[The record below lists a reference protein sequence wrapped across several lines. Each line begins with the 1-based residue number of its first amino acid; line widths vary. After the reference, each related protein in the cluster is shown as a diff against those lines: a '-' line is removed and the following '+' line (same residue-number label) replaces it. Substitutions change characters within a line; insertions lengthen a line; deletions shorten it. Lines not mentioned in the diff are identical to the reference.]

1 MQWEF
6 ICVLR
11 KHIIEYFVHWSD
23 NWPTIFR
30 TPPQPL
36 TFETKCSLKKINNN
50 ETNIEIYFRGT
61 DKLVWWVLLLLL
73 LSLPVCLSE
82 LIKLK

>member
-6 ICVLR
+6 ICDLR
-11 KHIIEYFVHWSD
+11 KHIIECFVHWSD

-50 ETNIEIYFRGT
+50 ETNIEIYFRGGT
-61 DKLVWWVLLLLL
+61 NKLCGG
-73 LSLPVCLSE
+73 SSSSSSSPCPSVCLS
-82 LIKLK
+82 